1 MTKISL
7 LTKVKHVLQYLFLA
21 WYVKC
26 SNGNIRLAM
35 RKKYPACPSPSLAL
49 TYRTNPTMT
58 SYWNFIGN
66 MKGKLIIAP
75 TDRACIAQRVRCHL
89 VLSEVDRARFGLDL
103 YHQPAIIGWGVCP
116 AELPISI
123 HCSSNQSNGFGP
135 IFHPPSPNCT
145 LAKNAFS
152 LDPDQ
157 FSRWIR
163 PH

>member
-1 MTKISL
+1 MWPKYNGWQKWNMFYNIFSWHGMLSAAMAISGLSVSITRSDIQLVQIQAWQAPEIL
-7 LTKVKHVLQYLFLA
+7 LSIGKANY
-21 WYVKC
+21 C
-26 SNGNIRLAM
+26 SHRQ
-35 RKKYPACPSPSLAL
+35 
-49 TYRTNPTMT
+49 
-58 SYWNFIGN
+58 N
-66 MKGKLIIAP
+66 MY
-75 TDRACIAQRVRCHL
+75 CSQWVRCHL